1 MFFRPLVY
9 SVLYKKYILV
19 INPVTY
25 QTFNVTSALIYLFI
39 ECNAEPQALCMLEY
53 YSTADLHPSSYSFS
67 HLCVWGAGVGTH
79 MR

>member
-1 MFFRPLVY
+1 MFFLPLVY

-39 ECNAEPQALCMLEY
+39 ECSAEPQASCMLEY
-53 YSTADLHPSSYSFS
+53 CSTADLHPSSYSFS
-67 HLCVWGAGVGTH
+67 NLCVCGAGVGTH